1 MGFRRTDEE
10 GECCPPPFLALSAHR
25 VRSRMQ
31 AAQVRRQGLASSAR
45 RAHEE
50 HGNRTCL
57 GKTFEH
63 DLYIE
68 GWEVGFYDALKFFRM
83 RADGALAKVAGEGGD
98 KIGCRNGFWSLEREE
113 NLFRSG
119 NKVSEVELGR
129 FVIVLGYE

>member
-1 MGFRRTDEE
+1 
-10 GECCPPPFLALSAHR
+10 
-25 VRSRMQ
+25 MQ

-45 RAHEE
+45 RVDEE

-57 GKTFEH
+57 VGH

-98 KIGCRNGFWSLEREE
+98 KMGCRNGWWSLEREE

-129 FVIVLGYE
+129 FIIVLGYE

>member
-1 MGFRRTDEE
+1 
-10 GECCPPPFLALSAHR
+10 
-25 VRSRMQ
+25 
-31 AAQVRRQGLASSAR
+31 
-45 RAHEE
+45 
-50 HGNRTCL
+50 
-57 GKTFEH
+57 
-63 DLYIE
+63 LYIE

-129 FVIVLGYE
+129 FVIVLGYEWSYGIVMMDSDLKDEINECSKIG